1 MIHRRD
7 EFRGAQATIDK
18 VHQLAKDGK
27 INLFTQ
33 YQMASVKGDKNLE
46 SIDIK
51 HDNNEIK
58 NLKTDYVLG
67 FFGLI
72 MQLGPIAN
80 WGLNIDKK
88 TIEVDT
94 EKFETN
100 QKGIYAVGDICN
112 YPGKLKL
119 ILSGFHEGAL
129 AARACFKLARPN
141 EKYRFEFT
149 TSSKT
154 IKERLGVK
162 KVIELYSA
170 NTPNGKKIS
179 IMLEEIG
186 YEYKV
191 INIDLNKGD
200 QFKPEF
206 KKISPFSKIPV
217 IIDQDNNKNIFESGA
232 ILMYLAEQSGKFY
245 DTKDRL
251 EINQWLMAQ
260 MGYVGPMLGQHH
272 QFHHYNP
279 GKSQF
284 GEERYFK
291 ISKRI
296 YEELDERLSKSRFL
310 AGENYTIA
318 DIGTFP
324 WIARHEWHDIGLKNY
339 KNLTRWYVEISERE
353 AVKKGFKFMNKDEV
367 PPKP

>member
-1 MIHRRD
+1 
-7 EFRGAQATIDK
+7 
-18 VHQLAKDGK
+18 
-27 INLFTQ
+27 
-33 YQMASVKGDKNLE
+33 
-46 SIDIK
+46 
-51 HDNNEIK
+51 
-58 NLKTDYVLG
+58 
-67 FFGLI
+67 
-72 MQLGPIAN
+72 
-80 WGLNIDKK
+80 
-88 TIEVDT
+88 
-94 EKFETN
+94 
-100 QKGIYAVGDICN
+100 
-112 YPGKLKL
+112 
-119 ILSGFHEGAL
+119 
-129 AARACFKLARPN
+129 
-141 EKYRFEFT
+141 
-149 TSSKT
+149 
-154 IKERLGVK
+154 
-162 KVIELYSA
+162 
-170 NTPNGKKIS
+170 
-179 IMLEEIG
+179 MLEEIG

-206 KKISPFSKIPV
+206 KKISPLSKIPV

-296 YEELDERLSKSRFL
+296 YEELDERLSQSRFL

-339 KNLTRWYVEISERE
+339 KNLTRWYSEIATRS
-353 AVKKGFKFMNKDEV
+353 AVIKGFDLMKSGEEV
-367 PPKP
+367 PKV